1 MAHASSAASVMFNIL
16 LLVLGVLLALVV
28 DYLANT
34 MSVSVPASGCN
45 GGRYR
50 CWVSRWEL
58 LSSVVDEI
66 VGSSGGALL
75 NARTQK
81 TF

>member
-1 MAHASSAASVMFNIL
+1 MFNTL

-28 DYLANT
+28 DYLANAT
-34 MSVSVPASGCN
+34 DVSAPAFGLLQRWRC
-45 GGRYR
+45 R

-58 LSSVVDEI
+58 LSNVVDEI

-75 NARTQK
+75 TLVLRRPSDPHW
-81 TF
+81 